1 MTKAARFIVLLL
13 FLFQFTGA
21 TYGRSEYVPGYIIDI
36 HNDTINGFVKNERWF
51 VNPDKI
57 AFKISKKRTIN
68 YYKPTDIHGFGFLN
82 QRYVGAAVQKEV
94 SPFWDSDL
102 QKDPKLQLVSD
113 TVFLQ
118 TLIGG
123 GKPLYYFKDT
133 NGKENFYIQEDSSMY
148 SLLLHKT
155 YVAYEPHRKEYHNM
169 RFLGQLSRYFWDE
182 PAMQDEL
189 PNTTYKRSSLE
200 DLFHFY
206 LKKQNIQTVYKN
218 RDNKVYQ
225 TFGAVAG
232 VSMTMID
239 VETDYIKA
247 RFGPSTNLTA
257 GLSIDLAMAG
267 RLRDWSFYNELMFSS
282 YQAGQYVGPYFSNS
296 WATFDFKYIR
306 LNSLVRFRPS
316 WFYLNAGIS
325 NSYVLHGYSSI
336 FEDIRKYEIGILAGV
351 GVRYRHFSLEVRGE
365 IGDGMSPYV
374 NMIAETHR
382 IQLLLGYSF

>member
-1 MTKAARFIVLLL
+1 MTKAVRVIVLLL
-13 FLFQFTGA
+13 IVFQFSETF
-21 TYGRSEYVPGYIIDI
+21 YGRSEYIPGYIIDF
-36 HNDTINGFVKNERWF
+36 HNDTIKGFVKNEKWY

-68 YYKPTDIHGFGFLN
+68 YYKPTDILGFGFLN
-82 QRYVGAAVQKEV
+82 QQYVGAVVQKEV

-102 QKDPKLQLVSD
+102 QKDPKLQLVTD

-123 GKPLYYFKDT
+123 EKPLYYFKDS
-133 NGKENFYIQEDSSMY
+133 NEKENFYIQEDSSKY
-148 SLLLHKT
+148 SLLLHKV
-155 YVAYEPHRKEYHNM
+155 YIAYEPYRKEYHNM

-182 PAMQDEL
+182 LSMQEEIA
-189 PNTTYKRSSLE
+189 NTQYKRSSLE
-200 DLFHFY
+200 DLFHSY
-206 LKKQNIQTVYKN
+206 LKKQNIQAVYQN
-218 RDNKVYQ
+218 EDNNVYQ

-232 VSMTMID
+232 ISTTMIN

-267 RLRDWSFYNELMFSS
+267 KLRDWSFYNELMFSS
-282 YQAGQYVGPYFSNS
+282 YQAGQYVGTYFSNS
-296 WATFDFKYIR
+296 WASFDFKYIR

-316 WFYLNAGIS
+316 WFFINAGIS
-325 NSYVLHGYSSI
+325 NGYVLHGHSSI
-336 FEDIRKYEIGILAGV
+336 FEEIREYEIGVIAGI
-351 GVRYRHFSLEVRGE
+351 GAKYKHFSLEVRGQ

-374 NMIAETHR
+374 NMIAETHTF
-382 IQLLLGYSF
+382 QVLLGYSF